1 MQLNQISVRPILKQE
16 EPKYQDLME
25 AQHYLVPERKVS
37 FLKKHHTQSTII
49 FSDLA

>member
-1 MQLNQISVRPILKQE
+1 MKEEYDFSNAERGRFYRPDTQLKPPV
-16 EPKYQDLME
+16 
-25 AQHYLVPERKVS
+25 YLVPERKVS